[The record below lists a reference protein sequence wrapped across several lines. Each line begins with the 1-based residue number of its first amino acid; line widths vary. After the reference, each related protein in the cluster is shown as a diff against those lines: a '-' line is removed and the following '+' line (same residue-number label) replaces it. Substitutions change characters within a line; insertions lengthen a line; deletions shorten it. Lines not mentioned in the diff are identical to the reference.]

1 MGSLAKPEEVVYLVR
16 PSGWEADPAEERF
29 KLSLFDPII
38 LVVYCHFALYLRL
51 EDDSAESRVKVARVM
66 RQGLAKTLSQVRH
79 LCGKLEKDPEG
90 GFSFVKKRDTAV
102 KFVVKMLDAPEYP
115 SIDDIEKASFSC
127 SSLRD
132 LKAFALQ
139 DRESETDFKDT
150 STVSAASWHHI
161 LSLT

>member
-1 MGSLAKPEEVVYLVR
+1 MGSAAPKEVVHLVR
-16 PSGWEADPAEERF
+16 PTGWEEDPEEERF

-38 LVVYCHFALYLRL
+38 LVVYCHFALYFRL
-51 EDDSAESRVKVARVM
+51 DDGGGDEDSRRETTARVL
-66 RQGLAKTLSQVRH
+66 RQGLEKTLSQVRH

-90 GFSFVKKRDTAV
+90 GFSFVKKRDTTV
-102 KFVVKMLDAPEYP
+102 KLVVKSLDGPEYP

-139 DRESETDFKDT
+139 DCK
-150 STVSAASWHHI
+150 
-161 LSLT
+161 